1 VSAYPAGVV
10 ARRIGVAVTTLR
22 TWHQRYGLGPSGHA
36 PGHHR
41 RYTDEDVE
49 RLEAMQRLIVEGVA
63 PGEAARWVSSRA
75 ADLSVGSPRA
85 ERLPAARGAGRAA
98 LRPEPHSAARGIGR
112 AALRLDYPAVR
123 RRITETVRDLGVVDT
138 WESVLCPVLVSIG
151 ERHAAT
157 GRLIEVEHL
166 LSHCICEVL
175 GAVPRPPAPARIL
188 LACGDEEQHSLP
200 IEALAAALAA
210 EGQPT
215 RMLGARVPPGALMA
229 AVRRTG
235 PAAMLVWS
243 HHESTAHPAHL
254 LAAASEHRPLLVA
267 AAGPGWSTLPPGIAR
282 PATLR
287 AALAMLVSAVG

>member
-1 VSAYPAGVV
+1 MSERSERTIRHSAYPAGVV

-41 RYTDEDVE
+41 RYTDEDIQ

-63 PGEAARWVSSRA
+63 PGEAARWVSSGVSLSTSSGIA
-75 ADLSVGSPRA
+75 PGADP
-85 ERLPAARGAGRAA
+85 
-98 LRPEPHSAARGIGR
+98 AARGIGR

-123 RRITETVRDLGVVDT
+123 RRITETLRDLGVVDT
-138 WESVLCPVLVSIG
+138 WDTVLCPVLASIG

-166 LSHCICEVL
+166 LSYCVSEVL
-175 GAVPRPPAPARIL
+175 GAVPRPAAPARIL

-200 IEALAAALAA
+200 IEALAAALAV
-210 EGQPT
+210 EGVPA

-235 PAAMLVWS
+235 PAAILVWS

-254 LAAASEHRPLLVA
+254 LAAAAEHRPLLVA
-267 AAGPGWSTLPPGIAR
+267 AAGPGWSTLPAGFAR
-282 PATLR
+282 PTSLR
-287 AALAMLVSAVG
+287 EALAMLISAAT